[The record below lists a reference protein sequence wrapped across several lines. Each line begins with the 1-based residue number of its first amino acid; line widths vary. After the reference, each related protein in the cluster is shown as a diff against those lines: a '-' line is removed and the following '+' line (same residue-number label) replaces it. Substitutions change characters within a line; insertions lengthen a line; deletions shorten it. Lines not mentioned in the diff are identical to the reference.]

1 MNHEP
6 TQDANPFRPPTAQVD
21 LAPEAASARP
31 LAGKGR
37 RFLTF
42 VIDYIGFYLLAILV
56 GIALGL
62 AGAADAV
69 QAMNKA
75 EEFLFGIVIIT
86 AYYLFFEGLWGRTP
100 GKFVTGTRVTDLQGR
115 PPAFGG
121 VCKRTLARMVPFEA
135 FTFFGTTG
143 FHDKA
148 SRTQV
153 VLTR

>member
-1 MNHEP
+1 MIQETAP
-6 TQDANPFRPPTAQVD
+6 DANPFRPPSAQVE
-21 LAPEAASARP
+21 LAPEAAGDHP

-37 RFLTF
+37 RFFTF
-42 VIDYIGFYLLAILV
+42 VIDYVGCYLAAILV
-56 GIALGL
+56 GIALAI
-62 AGAADAV
+62 AGAAEAT

-75 EEFLFGIVIIT
+75 EEFLLGIVIVA

-115 PPAFGG
+115 PAKFGDIL
-121 VCKRTLARMVPFEA
+121 KRTLARMVPFEA
-135 FTFFGTTG
+135 LTFFGKTG

-153 VLTR
+153 VRVR